1 MGGKKKLTLKQMEK
15 QQLLRERKA
24 SRSEKTVR
32 EKRVGSVLMPDLQDP
47 EVVKELRK
55 MSVLT
60 PYLVASRFGLRLSVA
75 KDMLEAL
82 EERGLLER
90 VAASRYTRIY
100 RFAS

>member
-1 MGGKKKLTLKQMEK
+1 MGGKKKLTLKQIEK

-24 SRSEKTVR
+24 SRGEKTVR
-32 EKRVGSVLMPDLQDP
+32 EKRVGSVLMPDPQDP
-47 EVVKELRK
+47 EVLEELKK
-55 MSVLT
+55 MNVVT

-75 KDMLEAL
+75 KDMLEML

-90 VAASRYTRIY
+90 VATSRYTRIY

>member
-1 MGGKKKLTLKQMEK
+1 VGGKKKLTLKQMEK

-32 EKRVGSVLMPDLQDP
+32 EKRVGSVLMPDLRDP
-47 EVVKELRK
+47 EVVEELRK

-90 VAASRYTRIY
+90 VATSRYTRIY

>member
-47 EVVKELRK
+47 EVVEELRK